1 MCFEVGAML
10 RRDFIS
16 FLAVTLVAGSRV
28 AIAQTPSK
36 VYRVG
41 TVFPSA
47 PLDEKSPLGAVLL
60 KKLEQHGYTL
70 GKNLAFEARGAGG
83 QVSKLGEI
91 VNGMKAN
98 GVDVIVAT
106 GFPTTLACKVANV
119 PTVVFFGVG
128 DPVATRL
135 IDSLARPG
143 GNITGISDNA
153 AALAT
158 KRLELIKQA
167 VPKVR
172 RVAMLWNRNDLGMS
186 MRYDASADVARSMG
200 CEVPFIRPAELAL
213 DRTPHLPVMQHAV
226 EWLAANDDYRPD
238 LVLILQPTSPL
249 RRAEHVREAVSLAQT
264 SGADSVV
271 GVSAVPVHYHPL
283 RTLRVDPDGT
293 AVLFVSG
300 KSVRHRDKRRQ
311 DLPPVWAMNGA
322 IYVFRTGTLFDP
334 EPSLFGE
341 RSVAYPMPHPSGLS
355 IDDPDDWTEAERHL
369 AQAMREHARG

>member
-16 FLAVTLVAGSRV
+16 FLAGALVAGSRV

-47 PLDEKSPLGAVLL
+47 PLDEKSPLGAILL

-98 GVDVIVAT
+98 GVDVIVAA

-186 MRYDASADVARSMG
+186 MRYDASADAARSLGVTVQPFGVREPDDFAGVFEAMDRDPPDAIFMVADALTTLNRKRVFDYAG
-200 CEVPFIRPAELAL
+200 THHIPALYEYDVPNVHDGGLMSYGPDLKESMERAAGLTARILGGARPADLPFEEPTHYKLVINLKTAKATGIELPMNFLAL
-213 DRTPHLPVMQHAV
+213 
-226 EWLAANDDYRPD
+226 
-238 LVLILQPTSPL
+238 
-249 RRAEHVREAVSLAQT
+249 
-264 SGADSVV
+264 ADEV
-271 GVSAVPVHYHPL
+271 
-283 RTLRVDPDGT
+283 
-293 AVLFVSG
+293 
-300 KSVRHRDKRRQ
+300 
-311 DLPPVWAMNGA
+311 
-322 IYVFRTGTLFDP
+322 I
-334 EPSLFGE
+334 E
-341 RSVAYPMPHPSGLS
+341 
-355 IDDPDDWTEAERHL
+355 
-369 AQAMREHARG
+369 